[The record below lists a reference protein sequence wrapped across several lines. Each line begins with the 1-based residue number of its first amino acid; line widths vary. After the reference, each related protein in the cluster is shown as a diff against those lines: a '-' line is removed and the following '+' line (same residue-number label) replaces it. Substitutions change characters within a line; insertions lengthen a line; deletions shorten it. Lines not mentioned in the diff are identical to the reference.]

1 MFIELTR
8 LTFNAPGEKITVSVK
23 HVIYVEQKGD
33 GAELLLDN
41 PYQHGTHLLA
51 VTESYGEVQ
60 QRIGASGAKFG

>member
-8 LTFNAPGEKITVSVK
+8 LTFNMPGQKVTVSVE
-23 HVIYVEQKGD
+23 HIIYLEQKGE
-33 GAELLLDN
+33 GAEILLDN

-51 VTESYGEVQ
+51 VTESYIEVQ